1 MRRDGAELNE
11 ILEKAFEDAP
21 RRIEEFVPIDVGNG
35 TISRTVTKE
44 GVILITLNMSFFED
58 HDAESQTGDDYI
70 YLWFCFGERVS
81 CSVGE
86 ERKIYDIE
94 NGQACIYE
102 GSGLIERVTYQGG
115 KTYNLRCMKIPASY
129 YYAMLGKYFDSK
141 ERDRYRGAITGDITY
156 IDIDNRTE
164 HIFTELKDYTQY
176 QSGPGYL
183 YLESKINELLSLVL
197 ASVFKADI
205 VTASACRL
213 EKSKV
218 DAAVEARRIIDD
230 EIRNVPGRNELAR
243 LVGTSTTILGKSF
256 REVFGTSIHAYV
268 IDQRLEKGAALLL
281 GTDMSVKEICTEIGY
296 SKASNFA
303 AAFKRKYGVIPSRY
317 RTQLQRGGSS

>member
-1 MRRDGAELNE
+1 MRRDGAELNK

-58 HDAESQTGDDYI
+58 HDAESQTGEDYI

-129 YYAMLGKYFDSK
+129 YYAMLGKYFDS
-141 ERDRYRGAITGDITY
+141 
-156 IDIDNRTE
+156 
-164 HIFTELKDYTQY
+164 
-176 QSGPGYL
+176 
-183 YLESKINELLSLVL
+183 
-197 ASVFKADI
+197 
-205 VTASACRL
+205 
-213 EKSKV
+213 
-218 DAAVEARRIIDD
+218 
-230 EIRNVPGRNELAR
+230 
-243 LVGTSTTILGKSF
+243 
-256 REVFGTSIHAYV
+256 REGS
-268 IDQRLEKGAALLL
+268 
-281 GTDMSVKEICTEIGY
+281 
-296 SKASNFA
+296 
-303 AAFKRKYGVIPSRY
+303 
-317 RTQLQRGGSS
+317 LQRSDYR